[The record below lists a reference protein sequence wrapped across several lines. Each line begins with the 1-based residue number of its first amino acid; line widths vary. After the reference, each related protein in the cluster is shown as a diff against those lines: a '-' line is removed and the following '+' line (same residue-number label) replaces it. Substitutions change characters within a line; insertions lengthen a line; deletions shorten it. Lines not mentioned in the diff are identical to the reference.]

1 MALDYGLLFDRRHP
15 FYSRNFKSWQRVQQA
30 YAGGAAYINTALIR
44 HLSETEDE
52 FRERLARA
60 YYFNHPRK
68 IARLITQYVLATRP
82 ERENADPDLCEDW
95 SRTGLRVDE
104 VMRQFSTGIN
114 MFGVAW
120 LAVDMPSFT
129 GRKSK
134 ADEIR
139 EKLRP
144 YCVYLN
150 PLDVLDW
157 CYGADGELDWVLVRE
172 SEFDNSDPFAE
183 AKETERRKLWT
194 RDGVTVVT
202 RQGDGTFLAEE
213 NAHGLGR
220 VPFIRKVEV
229 DGYALCENHWF
240 EDVVRISDAIL
251 NNESE
256 AQMNIIKQMFGLLV
270 VSESFAHNAA
280 RPEPESEKSEGD
292 EKSISSTI
300 ARTVA
305 VIERPED
312 KGISRYISPAGVENA
327 TIRAENLDLRKMMYD
342 TVGLAISKETRM
354 VESAEAKA
362 WDFQGVEQYMRSR
375 ADMLEQSEVAA
386 WEFMHLWQ
394 PAISV
399 PTVSYNRNFAVLDLE
414 KSVATLMELSSFNL
428 ENASYQAEIDKTA
441 VALLNRLRQ
450 LSQDRQLDIEREIE
464 GGSGSGAARASIDIS
479 GIYRK
484 P

>member
-1 MALDYGLLFDRRHP
+1 
-15 FYSRNFKSWQRVQQA
+15 
-30 YAGGAAYINTALIR
+30 
-44 HLSETEDE
+44 
-52 FRERLARA
+52 
-60 YYFNHPRK
+60 
-68 IARLITQYVLATRP
+68 
-82 ERENADPDLCEDW
+82 
-95 SRTGLRVDE
+95 
-104 VMRQFSTGIN
+104 
-114 MFGVAW
+114 
-120 LAVDMPSFT
+120 
-129 GRKSK
+129 
-134 ADEIR
+134 
-139 EKLRP
+139 
-144 YCVYLN
+144 
-150 PLDVLDW
+150 
-157 CYGADGELDWVLVRE
+157 
-172 SEFDNSDPFAE
+172 
-183 AKETERRKLWT
+183 
-194 RDGVTVVT
+194 
-202 RQGDGTFLAEE
+202 
-213 NAHGLGR
+213 
-220 VPFIRKVEV
+220 
-229 DGYALCENHWF
+229 
-240 EDVVRISDAIL
+240 
-251 NNESE
+251 
-256 AQMNIIKQMFGLLV
+256 MNIIKQMFGLLV

-464 GGSGSGAARASIDIS
+464 GGSGSGAARASVDIS